1 MDSSFGVRQQ
11 SRSVDTWARILALAA
26 SAAVSCAESHDT
38 ATPTKVDS
46 VENELVYLM
55 RDGKLPSEMLPPTQ
69 PPQPELPP
77 RFCDFNTS
85 PFPGAPPPIVAPLPA
100 AGSASEVAGSG
111 GMGAA
116 ADGGISASDGG
127 VASGPD
133 PACDSVPV
141 GFWKFDDCNPF
152 RTDLGD
158 SSFEGHTAFRD
169 VDLTCA
175 AGQQG
180 FGASFTK
187 ADDIVYVPDQ
197 PTFALNLGVTIAAW
211 VRPDSVT
218 GLGTIFRKSDD
229 EDSAFALLVHNRNLE
244 FVVRLTSGRL
254 ASVSAPAT
262 AGKWTHV
269 AATYD
274 GATLRLYYDG
284 TEVAHRAAVGVL
296 ARGAGPL
303 LMGNDGTGRRFSG
316 RIDNAWFNTQAA
328 SVAAIQQLLCLRRD
342 PVFAVTPEV
351 GPSVPGGA
359 VVTYTM
365 NVTSMDDARCAATS
379 FQGFFSQQQGDFT
392 FEPSNVDFSL
402 ASGETFTVDVSVTS
416 GVDIEPGSYLLDFF
430 VLSNESSGGFF
441 APTPGSVVVT
451 VQGGAAPAV
460 SSAGSGAPAMEPQP
474 EEPIPPTPSGFS
486 NVQVQYLVAEPTG
499 CHVSSARELMI
510 RDLSVVEDPVRT
522 ILNGPA
528 DPNTGV
534 WSFGGL
540 MQRLSPSAADAAD
553 NTEAMFR
560 SFLSTQTINTFE
572 VQPRPPM
579 DSLVLSAWPRTADG
593 KLDLARAPMRLL
605 AITHR
610 LDLEDLANGKA
621 GEGRFT
627 FGVLDPM
634 GFQMEFTVIF
644 EYLLAARDADEAREW
659 ADAVHALQALPFP
672 SAEYNDAL
680 QELTD
685 RFTGRN
691 VLPGAPNGSALIDI
705 RTNEIALS
713 LDGQWQLRE
722 FRIDPESGLIAPHT
736 LFQTPDASFN
746 NQAPLGRFLNDN
758 EAIILT
764 ERHETPLLF
773 EDVAFTAGAVFNN
786 IDFWAAPGITN
797 PEARHKF
804 SLNTCNGCH
813 GAETQTAFLHVFPR
827 AAGQQST
834 LSGFL
839 TGTTVF
845 DPTSGQERRFSE
857 LARRRGLLETL
868 VCEGQP

>member
-1 MDSSFGVRQQ
+1 
-11 SRSVDTWARILALAA
+11 
-26 SAAVSCAESHDT
+26 
-38 ATPTKVDS
+38 
-46 VENELVYLM
+46 
-55 RDGKLPSEMLPPTQ
+55 
-69 PPQPELPP
+69 
-77 RFCDFNTS
+77 
-85 PFPGAPPPIVAPLPA
+85 
-100 AGSASEVAGSG
+100 
-111 GMGAA
+111 MGAA
-116 ADGGISASDGG
+116 ADGG

-133 PACDSVPV
+133 PTCDSVPV

-158 SSFEGHTAFRD
+158 SSFEGHAAFRD

-197 PTFALNLGVTIAAW
+197 PTFALTAGVTIAAW

-218 GLGTIFRKSDD
+218 GIGTIFRKSDD

-269 AATYD
+269 AGTYD
-274 GATLRLYYDG
+274 GVTVRLYLDG
-284 TEVAHRAAVGVL
+284 IQVAQKAAAGVL

-303 LMGNDGTGRRFSG
+303 LMGNDGSGRRFSG

-328 SVAAIQQLLCLRRD
+328 PVAAIQQLLCLRRD
-342 PVFAVTPEV
+342 PVVAATPEI
-351 GPSVPGGA
+351 GPSVPGGTA
-359 VVTYTM
+359 VSYTM
-365 NVTSMDDARCAATS
+365 KVTSMDDARCGATT
-379 FQGFFSQQQGDFT
+379 FQSFFSQQQGDFT
-392 FEPSNVDFSL
+392 IEPSSADFSL
-402 ASGETFTVDVSVTS
+402 ASGETFTLDVSVTS
-416 GVDIEPGSYLLDFF
+416 GVDNEPGSYLVDFF
-430 VLSNESSGGFF
+430 VLSNDGGGGFF
-441 APTPGSVVVT
+441 STGSVSVA
-451 VQGGAAPAV
+451 AAPGVV
-460 SSAGSGAPAMEPQP
+460 SATGSAGSGAPAMEPEP
-474 EEPIPPTPSGFS
+474 EEPIPPTPSGFV
-486 NVQVQYLVAEPTG
+486 NDQVQYLVAEPAG

-522 ILNGPA
+522 VLNGPA

-540 MQRLSPSAADAAD
+540 MQRLSPTAADAAD

-560 SFLSTQTINTFE
+560 SFLSTPTINTFA

-610 LDLEDLANGKA
+610 LDLKDLANGKA

-644 EYLLAARDADEAREW
+644 EYLLAARDEDEFREW

-672 SAEYNDAL
+672 SAEYNAAL
-680 QELTD
+680 QVLTD
-685 RFTGRN
+685 GFSGRN
-691 VLPGAPNGSALIDI
+691 ALPDAPNGSALIDI

-746 NQAPLGRFLNDN
+746 NQAALGRFINDN

-773 EDVAFTAGAVFNN
+773 EDVAFAAGAVFNN

-813 GAETQTAFLHVFPR
+813 GAETGTAFLHVFPR
-827 AAGQQST
+827 EAGQQSN

-839 TGTTVF
+839 SGTTVF
-845 DPTSGQERRFSE
+845 DPTSGQQRRFSE

>member
-1 MDSSFGVRQQ
+1 
-11 SRSVDTWARILALAA
+11 
-26 SAAVSCAESHDT
+26 
-38 ATPTKVDS
+38 
-46 VENELVYLM
+46 
-55 RDGKLPSEMLPPTQ
+55 
-69 PPQPELPP
+69 
-77 RFCDFNTS
+77 
-85 PFPGAPPPIVAPLPA
+85 
-100 AGSASEVAGSG
+100 
-111 GMGAA
+111 
-116 ADGGISASDGG
+116 
-127 VASGPD
+127 
-133 PACDSVPV
+133 
-141 GFWKFDDCNPF
+141 
-152 RTDLGD
+152 
-158 SSFEGHTAFRD
+158 
-169 VDLTCA
+169 
-175 AGQQG
+175 
-180 FGASFTK
+180 
-187 ADDIVYVPDQ
+187 
-197 PTFALNLGVTIAAW
+197 
-211 VRPDSVT
+211 
-218 GLGTIFRKSDD
+218 
-229 EDSAFALLVHNRNLE
+229 
-244 FVVRLTSGRL
+244 
-254 ASVSAPAT
+254 
-262 AGKWTHV
+262 
-269 AATYD
+269 
-274 GATLRLYYDG
+274 
-284 TEVAHRAAVGVL
+284 
-296 ARGAGPL
+296 
-303 LMGNDGTGRRFSG
+303 
-316 RIDNAWFNTQAA
+316 
-328 SVAAIQQLLCLRRD
+328 
-342 PVFAVTPEV
+342 
-351 GPSVPGGA
+351 
-359 VVTYTM
+359 
-365 NVTSMDDARCAATS
+365 
-379 FQGFFSQQQGDFT
+379 
-392 FEPSNVDFSL
+392 
-402 ASGETFTVDVSVTS
+402 
-416 GVDIEPGSYLLDFF
+416 
-430 VLSNESSGGFF
+430 
-441 APTPGSVVVT
+441 
-451 VQGGAAPAV
+451 
-460 SSAGSGAPAMEPQP
+460 MEPQP

-746 NQAPLGRFLNDN
+746 NQAPLGRFINDN